1 MLAPPIVGSGL
12 VSGRILSNAELDI
25 FGAAFMTYVH
35 HDTSDVQLLTL
46 QDRFMSML
54 VAIWADVM

>member
-1 MLAPPIVGSGL
+1 MK
-12 VSGRILSNAELDI
+12 
-25 FGAAFMTYVH
+25 YVH